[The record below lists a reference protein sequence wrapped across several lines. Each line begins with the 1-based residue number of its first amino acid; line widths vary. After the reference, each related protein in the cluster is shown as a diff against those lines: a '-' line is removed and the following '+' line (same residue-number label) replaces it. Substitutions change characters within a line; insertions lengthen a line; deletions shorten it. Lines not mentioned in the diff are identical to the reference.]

1 MNKVLLTGR
10 VGKDIEA
17 KTSNGGNMVAKFS
30 LAVSRYVKGGENT
43 TDWINCVAFGKTA
56 ETLEQYVEKGVLIL
70 VEGNIKTGSYEGKD
84 GSRKYTT
91 DVIVEKFEF
100 LEKKKSGERAGQP
113 APVVERGVEDEETIP
128 F

>member
-17 KTSNGGNMVAKFS
+17 VASKGGNTVAKFS

-70 VEGNIKTGSYEGKD
+70 VEGNIKTGSYEKD

-100 LEKKKSGERAGQP
+100 LEKKKSGERAGQSV
-113 APVVERGVEDEETIP
+113 PVVERGVEDEETIP

>member
-56 ETLEQYVEKGVLIL
+56 EMLEQHVEKGVLIL

-84 GSRKYTT
+84 GLKRYTT

-100 LEKKKSGERAGQP
+100 LEKKKSGESVGQP
-113 APVVERGVEDEETIP
+113 AKAVERGVEDEETIP

>member
-17 KTSNGGNMVAKFS
+17 VASKGGNAVAKFS

-70 VEGNIKTGSYEGKD
+70 VEGNIKTGSYEKD

-100 LEKKKSGERAGQP
+100 LEKKKSGESVGQP
-113 APVVERGVEDEETIP
+113 AKAVERGVEDEETIP

>member
-17 KTSNGGNMVAKFS
+17 VASKGGNAVAKFS

-56 ETLEQYVEKGVLIL
+56 EMLEQYVEKGVLIL
-70 VEGNIKTGSYEGKD
+70 VEGNIKTGSYEKD

-100 LEKKKSGERAGQP
+100 LEKKKSGESAGQP
-113 APVVERGVEDEETIP
+113 AKAVERGVEDEETIP

>member
-17 KTSNGGNMVAKFS
+17 VASKGGNAVAKFS

-43 TDWINCVAFGKTA
+43 TDWINCAAFGKTA

-84 GSRKYTT
+84 GLKRYTT

-100 LEKKKSGERAGQP
+100 LEKKKKR
-113 APVVERGVEDEETIP
+113 
-128 F
+128 

>member
-30 LAVSRYVKGGENT
+30 LAVSRYVKGGENS

-70 VEGNIKTGSYEGKD
+70 VEGNIKTGSYEKD

-100 LEKKKSGERAGQP
+100 LEKKKSSERAGQP